1 MNIRKKLL
9 MVLTAMAVLAS
20 VPVEIGAQADISNVV
35 ANSTAT
41 QSEDANTA
49 GSMPDAGPTLKDPVD
64 DVSGA
69 LDPDDVSKPQSGAS
83 SWPADTGFLFSIT
96 DVPEPADWMTLLCGF
111 VVVAF
116 MARRKT
122 SAFAD

>member
-9 MVLTAMAVLAS
+9 VVLTAMDVLAS
-20 VPVEIGAQADISNVV
+20 VPVAIGAQADASHVV

-41 QSEDANTA
+41 QSENANTV
-49 GSMPDAGPTLKDPVD
+49 GSMPGAGSALNELVD
-64 DVSGA
+64 DVSGVV
-69 LDPDDVSKPQSGAS
+69 DPDDVSKSQSGAS
-83 SWPADTGFLFSIT
+83 SWRADTGFLFSIT

-122 SAFAD
+122 SVFAD